1 MVQITAS
8 IEENI
13 LEKVDI
19 EASKNNISR
28 SKQIAICIKAYFE
41 PNIDENENILLK
53 NEIKSLNKILEIKDN
68 QINDFRNQNNEL
80 TRMLNQEQVLHLQT
94 QNLLPESKT
103 KNNSTFWWRFWK
115 KVKKS

>member
-8 IEENI
+8 IEDNI
-13 LEKVDI
+13 LEKIDI
-19 EASKNNISR
+19 EASKNRISR

-41 PNIDENENILLK
+41 PNTDENENTTLK
-53 NEIKSLNKILEIKDN
+53 SEIVSINKILEIKEN

-94 QNLLPESKT
+94 QKLLPESKT
-103 KNNSTFWWRFWK
+103 QNDSSLWWQFWK
-115 KVKKS
+115 KH